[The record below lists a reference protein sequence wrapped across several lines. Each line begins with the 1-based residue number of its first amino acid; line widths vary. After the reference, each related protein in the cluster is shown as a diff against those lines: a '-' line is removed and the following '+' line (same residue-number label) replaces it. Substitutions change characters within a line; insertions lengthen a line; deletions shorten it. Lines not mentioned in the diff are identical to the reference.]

1 MAQRTTQTSMTLHIL
16 TRELE
21 AMHYACA
28 IRELNCKVT
37 PTERQGIVRVRI
49 SYLGRELTPEMG
61 YFLREEVQRRLQVV
75 QEAEAQELP
84 LTESDLM
91 PNDVVILV
99 ESLEDLPR

>member
-1 MAQRTTQTSMTLHIL
+1 MTIHIP

-21 AMHYACA
+21 AMNFACA
-28 IRELNCKVT
+28 MHGLNCKVT

-49 SYLGRELTPEMG
+49 SYLGRELTPEMA
-61 YFLREEVQRRLQVV
+61 YFLREEVQQRLQVV

-99 ESLEDLPR
+99 ESLDDLPR